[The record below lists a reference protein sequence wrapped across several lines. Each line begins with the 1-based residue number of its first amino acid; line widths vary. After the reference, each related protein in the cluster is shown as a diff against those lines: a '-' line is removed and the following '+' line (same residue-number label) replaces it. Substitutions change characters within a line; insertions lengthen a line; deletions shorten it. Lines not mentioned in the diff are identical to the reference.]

1 MSIFSGKYYPKHL
14 LLICT
19 IVSMVSP
26 TGSAQD
32 CFQQE
37 VNFKIHVALD
47 DKRHEL
53 HAFQEIEYINNSP
66 DTLGFLFFHLWP
78 NAWSGN
84 DTRLARQI
92 FNSRGRQRLF
102 DDPRLRGYIDSLD
115 FHADGRQVHRKPV
128 TGYPDICRIYL
139 NEPLSPG
146 DTVFI
151 TTPFRVKIPGGETS
165 QLGHIGESYQITNW
179 YPKPAVYD
187 KSGWHPMPW
196 LDMARHRSE
205 TGSYTVFIT
214 LPENYVVGATGNL
227 RSEDEIR
234 WLNMLA
240 ADTTWKRTYF
250 YTGTRFPPS
259 SGQMKTLEF
268 YEGRSNDFAWFADKR
283 FNVVQGSVELTG
295 TGREVTTWIM
305 FTSLQARLWMDA
317 PEHVTSAI
325 LYFSELLG
333 DYPYDSYTAVQS
345 ILGAGSGNAYP
356 GINVIGFEDDAY
368 SLNEAIALNIAR
380 SLLNTA
386 SASGECHYPF
396 IDEGIARSY
405 AARYMNQRSPG
416 RKLWEVYLK
425 NRRLAEILDIDD
437 IPVHRAD
444 ELRWLGQARLN
455 LGTPVNMKAD
465 DYGRLTHDHGNN
477 YKAMAG
483 FDYLRAYLG
492 DSLFDTVMQAWYG
505 SRKFRHTQH
514 GDFRNFFES
523 ETGEDLEWF
532 FIDFIGTTKRLDYQ
546 MVRFRDQYVLVENNG
561 ELSSP
566 LIVAGMKGDSV
577 IFKKWVEGFH
587 GQKRID
593 IPRGEYSEVSI
604 DPGRVMPE
612 LYRNNNTVRT
622 SGPFPG
628 FRPVRPRF
636 LFNIDDPG
644 QRTIVYLPLVNWTRE
659 NGLMPGISLHNGFP
673 LPKPA
678 EYLLTPFYSF
688 KNASLAGSGKLLFN
702 ITPYDNFFRLATVT
716 LEGTR
721 FGAPGD
727 QNYHLAKA
735 GLDLHLR
742 PGSIQNSLRHR
753 LFGRYI
759 AASDLLEITFSQ
771 KTQLSSFVQ
780 FGYGLERIHLVNPFN
795 LLTSFESHSS
805 FQKASIELN
814 YRYSYHGRDNGL
826 DIRVFTGAMVKNE
839 SEVPFHALSPGGR
852 SGREQYLYQ
861 GTYPDR
867 FSVFSDT
874 FFSRQMTLSEGGL
887 VTPLNESLGY
897 SDWLFSLSFE
907 SSLPGRAGWIPVRP
921 FANFLV
927 NESGPGISQ
936 NSRVFYEAGLKAGI
950 WDFFEIYFPLL
961 VSENI
966 GSIGGPLKNRIRF
979 IFKLDAFDQLDFLG
993 IMN

>member
-1 MSIFSGKYYPKHL
+1 MKIFSGIYYPRHL

-19 IVSMVSP
+19 IVSIVSP
-26 TGSAQD
+26 KGSAQD

-37 VNFKIHVALD
+37 VNFEIHVTLD

-53 HAFQEIEYINNSP
+53 NAFQEIEYINNSP

-84 DTRLARQI
+84 NTRLARQI
-92 FNSRGRQRLF
+92 INSRGRQRQF

-115 FHADGRQVHRKPV
+115 FHADGRQVHWKLV
-128 TGYPDICRIYL
+128 ADYPDICRIYL
-139 NEPLSPG
+139 NESLPPG

-187 KSGWHPMPW
+187 NSGWHPMPW

-214 LPENYVVGATGNL
+214 LPDNYVVGATGNL
-227 RSEDEIR
+227 QNDDEIR
-234 WLNMLA
+234 WLNMLS
-240 ADTTWKRTYF
+240 ADSTWKRTYY

-268 YEGRSNDFAWFADKR
+268 HEGRTNDFAWFADKR
-283 FNVVQGSVELTG
+283 FNVVQGRVKLKGS
-295 TGREVTTWIM
+295 GREVTTRIM
-305 FTSLQARLWMDA
+305 FTNLQARLWIDA
-317 PEHVTSAI
+317 PDHVNSAI
-325 LYFSELLG
+325 LYFSELFG
-333 DYPYDSYTAVQS
+333 DYPYNSYTAVQS
-345 ILGAGSGNAYP
+345 ILGGGSGNAYP

-368 SLNEAIALNIAR
+368 SLNEAIARNIARNWLNIAPV
-380 SLLNTA
+380 
-386 SASGECHYPF
+386 SGEHHHPF
-396 IDEGIARSY
+396 IDEGLARSY
-405 AARYMNQRSPG
+405 TARYMNQRSPG

-425 NRRLAEILDIDD
+425 NQRLAEIMGIDD
-437 IPVHRAD
+437 IPAHRTD

-455 LGTPVNMKAD
+455 LGTPLNTKAD
-465 DYGRLTHDHGNN
+465 DYLWLTHDHGNN
-477 YKAMAG
+477 YKTMAG

-492 DSLFDTVMQAWYG
+492 DSLFDSVMQAWYCR
-505 SRKFRHTQH
+505 SMFRHTQYD
-514 GDFRNFFES
+514 DFQGFFELK
-523 ETGEDLEWF
+523 TGEDLEWF
-532 FIDFIGTTKRLDYQ
+532 FLDFIGTTKRLDYK
-546 MVRFRDQYVLVENNG
+546 MVSTRDQHVLIENNA
-561 ELSSP
+561 ELASP
-566 LIVAGMKGDSV
+566 LEIAGMRGDSV
-577 IFKKWVEGFH
+577 VFRKWVKGFH
-587 GQKRID
+587 GQKQIE
-593 IPRGEYSEVSI
+593 IPPGDYSEVRI

-612 LYRNNNTVRT
+612 LYRNNNTART
-622 SGPFPG
+622 SRSFPG
-628 FRPVRPRF
+628 FSPVRPRF

-644 QRTIVYLPLVNWTRE
+644 QRTIVYMPLLNWTRE

-673 LPKPA
+673 LPKKA

-688 KNASLAGSGKLLFN
+688 RNASPAGSGKILFN
-702 ITPYDNFFRLATVT
+702 ITPYYSFIRLATVT
-716 LEGTR
+716 LEGAQ
-721 FGAPGD
+721 FGAPGN
-727 QNYHLAKA
+727 QNFHLAKA

-742 PGSIQNSLRHR
+742 PGGIENPLRHK

-759 AASDLLEITFSQ
+759 AASDLLEITLLQ

-780 FGYGLERIHLVNPFN
+780 FGYGLERVHLVNPFN
-795 LLTSFESHSS
+795 LLTSLESHTS
-805 FQKASIELN
+805 FQKASMELN

-826 DIRVFTGAMVKNE
+826 NIRFFAGAMLKNE
-839 SEVPFHALSPGGR
+839 SEAPFHALSPGGR
-852 SGREQYLYQ
+852 SGRELYLYQ

-907 SSLPGRAGWIPVRP
+907 SSLPGRAEWIPVRP

-927 NESGPGISQ
+927 NESGPAMSQ
-936 NSRVFYEAGLKAGI
+936 NSQFFYEAGFKTGI

-966 GSIGGPLKNRIRF
+966 ESFGGPFKDRIRF
-979 IFKLDAFDQLDFLG
+979 VFKLSAFDQLDFIG